1 MQPCSPAP
9 KARPFWRAPRA
20 LTIFGPARSR
30 VRRASASAAPA
41 TRPKRAGDAGT
52 RRNTA
57 RNARIGI
64 GMAETKEKTGEKK
77 LSVSPS
83 KTLTL
88 KGRGV
93 EQGVVRQSFSHG
105 RTKAVVVEKVKSRVP
120 TRARGAAPASPAAPA
135 KRPATGKPAAPTA
148 AAATTPAAPAPAAK
162 PAGGMVLRSLTE
174 EEQKA
179 RVHALNDARLR
190 EAEERKIAEEEA
202 FVRTMREAAERTERE
217 AAEARKADEEKRRK
231 HDLEAKLKAEQEAK
245 KRFGE
250 ETAAAARPGARPAL
264 EPDEEE
270 APRARRGPGAARPR
284 RAPKPARGGGQ
295 KNRGRLTLVTALS
308 ADEERER
315 SVASFRRRTQ
325 RLKGHAADEP
335 KEKLVREVTIPETI
349 TIQELANRM
358 AERSVDVIKLL
369 MKQGHMAQ
377 INDVIDA
384 DTAQLLA
391 EELGHTVRRVAESDV
406 EEGLFD
412 IADDPAA
419 LVPRPPIVTVMGHVD
434 HGKTSLLDA
443 IRSTEVAA
451 GEAGGIT
458 QHIGAYRVTAPSGNK
473 ITFIDTPGHAAFTAM
488 RARGAKVTDVVVLV
502 VAADDGVMP
511 QTVEAI
517 HHAKAAKVPMIVAI
531 NKIDK
536 PDAKPER
543 VRTELLAHE
552 IQVESLGGDVLDV
565 EVSATKKLNI
575 DKLLET
581 IGLQAEILD
590 LKASPNR
597 PAEGTVIEAKLDRG
611 RGPVASVLVQRG
623 TLHTGDIVV
632 AGAEWGR
639 VRALMSDAGQPV
651 DMAGPSTP
659 VEVLGFNGIPEAGDR
674 LAVVDSEARAREV
687 TDYRARQKRDKLAAR
702 ATGMRGSLEQMMT
715 RLKSAGR
722 REFPLVIKADVQ
734 GSLEA
739 IAGALEKLGTSE
751 VIARVLHGSVGGIT
765 ESDVTL
771 AEASGA
777 VIIGFNVRAH
787 KEAREAAERAGIEIR
802 YYNII
807 YDLVDDVKKAM
818 SGLLAPSVRETTLG
832 SAVILEIFKV
842 SKVGNVAGCRVT
854 EGTVERG
861 ANVRLVR
868 DKVVVHEGKLS
879 QLKRFKDDAREVVA
893 GQECGMAFENYH
905 DMRVGD
911 VIECFRTETVQ
922 RTL

>member
-1 MQPCSPAP
+1 
-9 KARPFWRAPRA
+9 
-20 LTIFGPARSR
+20 
-30 VRRASASAAPA
+30 
-41 TRPKRAGDAGT
+41 
-52 RRNTA
+52 
-57 RNARIGI
+57 
-64 GMAETKEKTGEKK
+64 MAETTEKTGEKK
-77 LSVSPS
+77 LSVAPT
-83 KTLTL
+83 KTLSL

-105 RTKAVVVEKVKSRVP
+105 RTKAVVVEKVKSRGP
-120 TRARGAAPASPAAPA
+120 TRGKAEPAAPA
-135 KRPATGKPAAPTA
+135 APAQRPAPGRVASAAPVT
-148 AAATTPAAPAPAAK
+148 APAPSPPGPALK
-162 PAGGMVLRSLTE
+162 PSGVVLRTLTE
-174 EEQKA
+174 EERTA
-179 RVHALNDARLR
+179 RARALGDARLR

-202 FVRTMREAAERTERE
+202 LIRKSRESVERSERD

-231 HDLEAKLKAEQEAK
+231 QELETKLKAEQEAK

-250 ETAAAARPGARPAL
+250 DATTAARPAPAVRPAL

-270 APRARRGPGAARPR
+270 APRVRRGPGGAARPAP
-284 RAPKPARGGGQ
+284 APKPTRSGPQ
-295 KNRGRLTLVTALS
+295 KSRGRLTLVTALS

-315 SVASFRRRTQ
+315 SVAAFRRRVQ

-358 AERSVDVIKLL
+358 AERGVDVIKLL

-391 EELGHTVRRVAESDV
+391 EELGHTVKRVAESDV

-412 IADDPAA
+412 VVDDPAS
-419 LVPRPPIVTVMGHVD
+419 LVSRPAVVTVMGHVD

-458 QHIGAYRVTAPSGNK
+458 QHIGAYQVTAPSGSK

-488 RARGAKVTDVVVLV
+488 RARGAKVTDIVVLV

-531 NKIDK
+531 NKIDR

-543 VRTELLAHE
+543 VRTELLQHE
-552 IQVESLGGDVLDV
+552 IQVETLGGEVLDV
-565 EVSATKKLNI
+565 EVSATKKLNV
-575 DKLLET
+575 DRLLET
-581 IGLQAEILD
+581 IGLQSEILD
-590 LKASPNR
+590 LKANPNR

-611 RGPVASVLVQRG
+611 RGPVATVLVQRG
-623 TLHTGDIVV
+623 TLKVGDLIV
-632 AGAEWGR
+632 AGADWGR
-639 VRALMSDAGQPV
+639 VRALVSDTGAPV
-651 DMAGPSTP
+651 ESAGPSTP
-659 VEVLGFNGIPEAGDR
+659 VEVLGFNGTPEAGDR
-674 LAVVDSEARAREV
+674 LAVVESEGRAREIA
-687 TDYRARQKRDKLAAR
+687 DYRARQRRDKMAAR
-702 ATGMRGSLEQMMT
+702 ATGMRGSLEQMMSQ
-715 RLKSAGR
+715 LKASGR
-722 REFPLVIKADVQ
+722 KDLALIIKADVQ

-739 IAGALEKLGTSE
+739 IIGTIEKLATDE
-751 VIARVLHGSVGGIT
+751 VGARVIHSGVGGIT

-771 AEASGA
+771 AEASG
-777 VIIGFNVRAH
+777 VPIIGFNVRAH

-818 SGLLAPSVRETTLG
+818 SGLLAPSVRETMLG
-832 SAVILEIFKV
+832 NASIMEIFKV

-854 EGTVERG
+854 DGVVERG
-861 ANVRLVR
+861 ANVRLIR
-868 DKVVVHEGKLS
+868 DSVVVHEGKLS

-893 GQECGMAFENYH
+893 GQECGMAFENYQ
-905 DMRVGD
+905 DMKVGD
-911 VIECFRTETVQ
+911 VIECYRVETVQ
-922 RTL
+922 RSL